1 MEDSA
6 IAWVANN
13 PYCIAAI
20 AIVEFG
26 GLIMLA
32 IDCWQKW
39 R

>member
-1 MEDSA
+1 MKDSA
-6 IAWVANN
+6 VTWIANN

-20 AIVEFG
+20 DLVIFG

-39 R
+39 H